1 MRGRLGLGKGKGNKI
16 GIGREKCSV
25 VKSKK
30 RNDLKLLTPVLRA
43 SEEEVEQNPSTVS
56 A

>member
-25 VKSKK
+25 VKRVRKG
-30 RNDLKLLTPVLRA
+30 T
-43 SEEEVEQNPSTVS
+43 T
-56 A
+56 